1 MKQYGLIKTI
11 KTEDGEELKLCGN
24 AFTFILYK
32 SYFGRDLLNDII
44 AFAKKNSNKD
54 TLTKL
59 REYSIE
65 SVEDLEKLTD
75 EETSDVFST
84 IESYE
89 FDSEFILNFIASLIA
104 TAEYPNKPDVGELI
118 MSIPPYV
125 VTDKTIISDLLDF
138 FSLFIAQKKR

>member
-59 REYSIE
+59 KEYSIE
-65 SVEDLEKLTD
+65 SVDDLEKLTD
-75 EETSDVFST
+75 EETNKVFST
-84 IESYE
+84 IENYE

-125 VTDKTIISDLLDF
+125 VTDKTIISELLDF